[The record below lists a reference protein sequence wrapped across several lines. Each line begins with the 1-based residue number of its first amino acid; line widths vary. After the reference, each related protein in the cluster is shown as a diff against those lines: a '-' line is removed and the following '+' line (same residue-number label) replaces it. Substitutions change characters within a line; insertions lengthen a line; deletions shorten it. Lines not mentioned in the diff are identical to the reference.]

1 MSSKSCLSY
10 SPHPNGGILD
20 FPLREG
26 EDGLEDIQ
34 QKDRERISL
43 AYDPEH
49 PAEGHHGLLG
59 SHGKIFLA
67 VFSSMVV
74 DIGNSARSPVRW
86 PKRRVHAVEIPGFG
100 PTSRPSSTIY
110 LKKMGTIAMTPSGA
124 SKCPDFIATTDANA
138 VTADGSR
145 TSSTPITAGI
155 SVAEPKA
162 MHARKRK
169 LTLQSSWDLH
179 LTVRPWPRLRP
190 QLRPGLMARMEMLKV
205 SKSGTLIYLR

>member
-1 MSSKSCLSY
+1 MSI
-10 SPHPNGGILD
+10 HPNGSILD
-20 FPLREG
+20 FPIREG
-26 EDGLEDIQ
+26 EDGLGDVQ
-34 QKDRERISL
+34 QKDCERLPL

-49 PAEGHHGLLG
+49 PAKGHHGLLG

-86 PKRRVHAVEIPGFG
+86 PKRRVHVVEIPAFG

-110 LKKMGTIAMTPSGA
+110 LKKMGTTAMAPSGA
-124 SKCPDFIATTDANA
+124 SKYPDFIAMTDTNA

-145 TSSTPITAGI
+145 TSSTPITVGI
-155 SVAEPKA
+155 SVAEPRA
-162 MHARKRK
+162 MHARRRR
-169 LTLQSSWDLH
+169 LTLQSSRDLH
-179 LTVRPWPRLRP
+179 LAVRPRPPLRP
-190 QLRPGLMARMEMLKV
+190 QLRPGLMTRMETPKV